1 MADLLCCCG
10 HPGQLHVPG
19 GGSCTAA
26 SGGCDCRAFVRR
38 TRLVD
43 EVPGI
48 GTLPLWTCSACGRL
62 ANWSFIG
69 DDLWLSDCCMAPNA
83 KDITP
88 APDGGAAEAGR

>member
-10 HPGQLHVPG
+10 HAGQLHVPG

-43 EVPGI
+43 EVPDI
-48 GTLPLWTCSACGRL
+48 APLDSV
-62 ANWSFIG
+62 
-69 DDLWLSDCCMAPNA
+69 
-83 KDITP
+83 
-88 APDGGAAEAGR
+88 GGE